1 MVKFQVINVERMM
14 EIENH
19 HLANITVI
27 ITVRKH
33 HLMGAKISSES
44 IRRCRIF
51 T

>member
-1 MVKFQVINVERMM
+1 MVKFKLINVERMM

-19 HLANITVI
+19 HSANTTVI
-27 ITVRKH
+27 IVVRKH

-44 IRRCRIF
+44 IRRYKIF